1 MGAMEDEMV
10 GWNHQLN
17 RHELEQ
23 TLGDSE
29 EQDSLECLLSP
40 WGHRESDT
48 TYQLNSNRWMRL
60 TQLE

>member
-1 MGAMEDEMV
+1 MGATEDEMV

-17 RHELEQ
+17 GHELQQ

-29 EQDSLECLLSP
+29 EQDSLECYSP
-40 WGHRESDT
+40 RGHRELDT